1 MRPIYSVVYH
11 TATMNTV
18 FDTASIRVKPWFN
31 PGTGM
36 TPLVPLSQTQT
47 KVDSTWGGS
56 EFKGLYALDMAHVPV
71 PLHATGT
78 KNIQPPPSIDRM
90 FVPPPKW
97 DPVAA
102 GVHILETPRMP
113 HAFCPVL

>member
-1 MRPIYSVVYH
+1 MS
-11 TATMNTV
+11 TV

-47 KVDSTWGGS
+47 KVGTTWGGS
-56 EFKGLYALDMAHVPV
+56 EFKALYAQDVIPAPT
-71 PLHATGT
+71 PLHVTGT

-113 HAFCPVL
+113 HAYCPIL